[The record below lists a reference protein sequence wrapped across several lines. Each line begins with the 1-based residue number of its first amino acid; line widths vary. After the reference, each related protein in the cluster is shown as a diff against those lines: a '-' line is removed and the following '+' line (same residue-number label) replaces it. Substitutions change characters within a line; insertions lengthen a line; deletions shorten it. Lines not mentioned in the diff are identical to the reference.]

1 MGLLEVLN
9 KAYEDKGGFSGKEV
23 YSGHIINLIIQKSKD
38 SVLNKN
44 LTEIMEIENKA
55 RNMAA
60 HQIVSVTNEWFL
72 KQTGKTASEIY
83 SIIQYLILQA
93 GFNAKKEYW
102 ESYDQMNVM
111 ISNSFDS

>member
-1 MGLLEVLN
+1 MLFRSIMKIE
-9 KAYEDKGGFSGKEV
+9 KE
-23 YSGHIINLIIQKSKD
+23 
-38 SVLNKN
+38 
-44 LTEIMEIENKA
+44 A

-83 SIIQYLILQA
+83 SIIQYLILRA